1 MARNGGRRLLGWV
14 IWGAG
19 ATAILATVVPFLRTD
34 WWWVRVLDFP
44 RLQVAVLA
52 AGTAI
57 VALLVLERRRRRVR
71 ALVILLLASLGYQA
85 SEVYPFT
92 FLAPE
97 QVAAAGACPGDGRLG
112 LLIANVLMTNRQA
125 EPFLR
130 LVRLRDPDV
139 VVATETDRWW
149 DAQLQ
154 RLAPRYPY
162 SVRYPLENTYGIHL
176 YSKLPL
182 EEPEVRFLVQPGI
195 PSIRARLRLRS
206 GTLVEFHAVHPTPPQ
221 PQRDTTPRDV
231 ELILVGL
238 QVNGDGRPT
247 VVAGDLNDVGWSD
260 TTRQFQEVSGLL
272 DPRVGRGLYATFNAN
287 WPLLRWPLDH
297 VFVDR
302 SFRLVRL
309 TREGDIGSDHF
320 PIFVELCR
328 EPGQAL
334 APVRGE

>member
-1 MARNGGRRLLGWV
+1 MTRSGFRSILARVTWV
-14 IWGAG
+14 AG
-19 ATAILATVVPFLRTD
+19 AAAVAATLLPFLRTD
-34 WWWVRVLDFP
+34 WWWVRILDFP
-44 RLQVAVLA
+44 RLQVAALA
-52 AGTAI
+52 AVSAI
-57 VALLVLERRRRRVR
+57 GAILVLERRRRRVQ
-71 ALVILLLASLGYQA
+71 AFVILLVASLGYQA

-92 FLAPE
+92 FLAAE
-97 QVAAAGACPGDGRLG
+97 EVKAAPACDPSGRLS
-112 LLIANVLMTNRQA
+112 LLIANVLMTNRRA

-139 VVATETDRWW
+139 IVVTETDRWW

-154 RLAPRYPY
+154 RLAPRYPHA
-162 SVRYPLENTYGIHL
+162 VRYPLENTYGIHL

-182 EEPEVRFLVQPGI
+182 EAPEVRFLVQPGV
-195 PSIRARLRLRS
+195 PSIHARLRLRS

-247 VVAGDLNDVGWSD
+247 VVAGDLNDVGWSQ
-260 TTRQFQEVSGLL
+260 TTRRFQDISGLL

-309 TREGDIGSDHF
+309 RREGDIGSDHF
-320 PIFVELCR
+320 PIYVELCR
-328 EPGQAL
+328 EPGR
-334 APVRGE
+334 APAPERRE